1 MTAEDL
7 RGMAE
12 KQIKKPQKRQ
22 KSKVRK
28 EHFSPETEKS
38 TEFQPLNHEQE
49 KLHRWLQTVKFR
61 KVLFGGIDEAQMW
74 KKLEELDRL
83 YEAAISAERARYDAL
98 LEKQMETGSVGEEPG
113 DAY

>member
-1 MTAEDL
+1 MTGERRKSL
-7 RGMAE
+7 
-12 KQIKKPQKRQ
+12 RQ
-22 KSKVRK
+22 KQGHKAK
-28 EHFSPETEKS
+28 LEHKLPETEKS
-38 TEFQPLNHEQE
+38 AEFQPLNHEQE

>member
-1 MTAEDL
+1 MTGERRKSL
-7 RGMAE
+7 
-12 KQIKKPQKRQ
+12 RQ
-22 KSKVRK
+22 KQGHKAK
-28 EHFSPETEKS
+28 LEHKLPETEKS
-38 TEFQPLNHEQE
+38 AEFQSLNHEQE

-61 KVLFGGIDEAQMW
+61 KVLFGGIDETQMW

-98 LEKQMETGSVGEEPG
+98 LEKQMKTGSFGEESG

>member
-1 MTAEDL
+1 MKEQ
-7 RGMAE
+7 R
-12 KQIKKPQKRQ
+12 KKSERQKR
-22 KSKVRK
+22 KSRAGK
-28 EHFSPETEKS
+28 FSTRTEL
-38 TEFQPLNHEQE
+38 TESFEIQPQNHEHE
-49 KLHRWLQTVKFR
+49 KLLHWLQTVKFR

-98 LEKQMETGSVGEEPG
+98 LEKQMETGSVEEEPG